1 MIDLVAAMGAGEVE
15 VLLVNDTNP
24 VFALPDNVG
33 FRKAMEKV
41 ALVVALSS
49 FHDETTQMA
58 DLILPTSTYLESWG
72 DDVPDPGVGFPVA
85 SISQTVIAKLYDALP
100 VGDIV
105 LTMARQIGGELPVA
119 MHWAS
124 TEEFIKDRWRE
135 EYASRA
141 SDGEDQDFEAFWR
154 AALEAG
160 VWGQP
165 GAMDSDPSVP
175 SSASMIASIAD
186 PESNFAGSESA
197 YPFVLHPYLTTTFL
211 DGRGA
216 NLPWLQEMPDP
227 MTSVVYGSWAELNP
241 VTADE
246 MGISEGDVLDI
257 ESPAGSIRI
266 PALIFP
272 AIRPGVVAIPI
283 GQGHAEYGR
292 YAKDRGVNPINIV
305 APLMDDQRGDLAWA
319 ATRVKVKATGERLHI
334 IKTGGVSRTLGRQ
347 ILGPANDHA

>member
-1 MIDLVAAMGAGEVE
+1 
-15 VLLVNDTNP
+15 
-24 VFALPDNVG
+24 
-33 FRKAMEKV
+33 
-41 ALVVALSS
+41 
-49 FHDETTQMA
+49 
-58 DLILPTSTYLESWG
+58 
-72 DDVPDPGVGFPVA
+72 
-85 SISQTVIAKLYDALP
+85 
-100 VGDIV
+100 
-105 LTMARQIGGELPVA
+105 
-119 MHWAS
+119 
-124 TEEFIKDRWRE
+124 
-135 EYASRA
+135 
-141 SDGEDQDFEAFWR
+141 
-154 AALEAG
+154 
-160 VWGQP
+160 
-165 GAMDSDPSVP
+165 
-175 SSASMIASIAD
+175 MIASIAD
-186 PESNFAGSESA
+186 PEAKFAGSESD
-197 YPFVLHPYLTTTFL
+197 YPFVLHPYLTATFL

-246 MGISEGDVLDI
+246 MGIREGDVLDI

-305 APLMDDQRGDLAWA
+305 APLMDDQTGDLAWA